1 MKKPAS
7 APGSEAVSSPEAR
20 PPRAWATLTLVGL
33 NVLVFGA
40 MVVSGISAFNPDAQQ
55 VLRWGADFGPL
66 TLHGEWWRLGTSMFL
81 HFGLLHLAFNM
92 WALLN
97 LGLLAEALLGPRAF
111 LALYLL
117 SGVGGS
123 LASVLAHPLAVGGG
137 ASGAI
142 FGVAGGLIASLLLKR
157 RGSGSL
163 HAIRRQLPSLAMF
176 VLYNL
181 IFGFGTSGIDNVAH
195 VGGLAVGAGFCSAL
209 ALLPTGERTFSLALL
224 SAGFALALGFAAD
237 AVRRVRAPATAAFQ
251 QQEPHMRPPA
261 TFQQQE
267 PHMRPPLDIGAEV
280 ARLERLVTRTP
291 DSIELYTALGTAYM
305 EAMRPNDAV
314 GILERARSRR
324 PDDVG
329 VLTALGTAYLNLRR
343 FNDAIA
349 SFGRAA
355 QVDSS
360 NPDARYNLADAY
372 LLRGAAFAD
381 SGTSDQARADFERVL
396 RLVPD
401 TALVRQARDQLR
413 SLQAHRTR

>member
-33 NVLVFGA
+33 SVLVFGA

-66 TLHGEWWRLGTSMFL
+66 TLHGEWWRIGTSMFL

-195 VGGLAVGAGFCSAL
+195 VGGLA
-209 ALLPTGERTFSLALL
+209 
-224 SAGFALALGFAAD
+224 LGFAAD

-267 PHMRPPLDIGAEV
+267 PHMRPPPDIGAEV

-291 DSIELYTALGTAYM
+291 DSIELYTARGTAYT